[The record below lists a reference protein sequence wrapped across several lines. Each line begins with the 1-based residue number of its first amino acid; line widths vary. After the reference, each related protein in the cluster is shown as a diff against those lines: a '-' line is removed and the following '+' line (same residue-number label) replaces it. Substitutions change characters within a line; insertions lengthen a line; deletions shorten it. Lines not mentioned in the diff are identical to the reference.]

1 MYDLHAAKQTK
12 YTNIQ
17 FKEEAKCQVNKNN
30 DYLWCEALAY
40 SSQEEVSGPCYIA
53 AMAAKK
59 DVPVHLKS
67 CQTWPGSLLL
77 LSKRL
82 DTYKLSKVS
91 VRNLKARLHWRFYLD
106 ENVGV
111 LATVS
116 MFVVMDVY
124 DSQGKQIHAPWD
136 VTF

>member
-1 MYDLHAAKQTK
+1 MNINSLCVYYDL
-12 YTNIQ
+12 YG
-17 FKEEAKCQVNKNN
+17 NN
-30 DYLWCEALAY
+30 LNLAN
-40 SSQEEVSGPCYIA
+40 EL
-53 AMAAKK
+53 
-59 DVPVHLKS
+59 H
-67 CQTWPGSLLL
+67 
-77 LSKRL
+77 
-82 DTYKLSKVS
+82 
-91 VRNLKARLHWRFYLD
+91 LKARLHWRFYLD

>member
-1 MYDLHAAKQTK
+1 MFTLDGVTRC
-12 YTNIQ
+12 
-17 FKEEAKCQVNKNN
+17 FC
-30 DYLWCEALAY
+30 
-40 SSQEEVSGPCYIA
+40 SEV
-53 AMAAKK
+53 
-59 DVPVHLKS
+59 
-67 CQTWPGSLLL
+67 
-77 LSKRL
+77 
-82 DTYKLSKVS
+82 
-91 VRNLKARLHWRFYLD
+91 KAHLHWRFYLD

>member
-1 MYDLHAAKQTK
+1 MATLGRNNLKNRTFLF
-12 YTNIQ
+12 
-17 FKEEAKCQVNKNN
+17 FK
-30 DYLWCEALAY
+30 
-40 SSQEEVSGPCYIA
+40 PCR
-53 AMAAKK
+53 
-59 DVPVHLKS
+59 P
-67 CQTWPGSLLL
+67 
-77 LSKRL
+77 
-82 DTYKLSKVS
+82 KVFQ
-91 VRNLKARLHWRFYLD
+91 LKARLHWRFYLD

>member
-1 MYDLHAAKQTK
+1 MKQ
-12 YTNIQ
+12 IC
-17 FKEEAKCQVNKNN
+17 CQE
-30 DYLWCEALAY
+30 LSAIA
-40 SSQEEVSGPCYIA
+40 QSGRTGCRTHQI
-53 AMAAKK
+53 
-59 DVPVHLKS
+59 
-67 CQTWPGSLLL
+67 C
-77 LSKRL
+77 
-82 DTYKLSKVS
+82 S
-91 VRNLKARLHWRFYLD
+91 VKAPLHWRFYLD